1 MKRKQIRQTRI
12 IYKVT
17 DKNDG
22 RYYIGK
28 CCLPSNM
35 SKDIK
40 YYTICPSMKK
50 MSEEWFKT
58 DIDNLEFEL
67 LEYDIEHID
76 MEDVLEKYLKD
87 EMNPNKLVYY
97 KQREYVEDNLKRSD
111 RYDCN
116 NV

>member
-50 MSEEWFKT
+50 
-58 DIDNLEFEL
+58 
-67 LEYDIEHID
+67 
-76 MEDVLEKYLKD
+76 
-87 EMNPNKLVYY
+87 
-97 KQREYVEDNLKRSD
+97 
-111 RYDCN
+111 
-116 NV
+116 NVGRMV

>member
-17 DKNDG
+17 DKNNG

-50 MSEEWFKT
+50 CRK
-58 DIDNLEFEL
+58 NG
-67 LEYDIEHID
+67 
-76 MEDVLEKYLKD
+76 LKQI
-87 EMNPNKLVYY
+87 LII
-97 KQREYVEDNLKRSD
+97 
-111 RYDCN
+111 
-116 NV
+116 